1 MASEIWAKFYIE
13 MNHDPKVGRLSDRLY
28 RRMTQFFLFAKEY
41 NLDGLLPP
49 VADMAYII
57 HADEQEL
64 LEEMEALAADGV
76 EILTLDED
84 GNWFVS
90 KFMERQAPDSV
101 AQRVRRHRETKL
113 KQNVSPTL
121 QDVKRDTTQNVTLK
135 EKEEDKEKEGEEE
148 EEEEAAREL
157 SPQETKFKLLQDTF
171 EQVIGSPQGKESFET
186 INELVKIG
194 AEVDDIHDAAAW
206 LNSRKVTIR
215 TAGDMLKSIKTS
227 MLKRKQ
233 SGNSIRSPGP
243 ISVVDLAMKEAENW
257 RRNYEIATRSG

>member
-121 QDVKRDTTQNVTLK
+121 QDMKRDTTQNVTLK
-135 EKEEDKEKEGEEE
+135 EKEKERDKEIEREGEKETEFARAAEPEDK
-148 EEEEAAREL
+148 
-157 SPQETKFKLLQDTF
+157 FDILQHAI
-171 EQVIGSPQGKESFET
+171 EQVIGMPQGLDAIQT
-186 INELVKIG
+186 INELMAVG
-194 AEVDDIHDAAAW
+194 AEVGDIQDAAAW
-206 LNSRKVTIR
+206 YRSQNKTIR
-215 TAGDMLKSIKTS
+215 SAGQLLGPAKEA
-227 MLKRKQ
+227 LRKRKQ
-233 SGNSIRSPGP
+233 AANIPIRAPGANGNRKSGLSA
-243 ISVVDLAMKEAENW
+243 VDLMLQEVMHG
-257 RRNYEIATRSG
+257 S